1 MLSEV
6 IIRMSKK
13 IIVTHHSPDLDAI
26 TASWLL
32 QRFNDQVYQDAQFA
46 FVNPGDRL
54 SHQEIT
60 DLGAQPDEVTHVD
73 TGLGKFDH
81 HQPEKASD
89 KKCAA
94 MLVFDHLCQVFPT
107 TKDDKALKELV
118 SFVNEIDHFEEIY
131 WPDASNLRYVFMI
144 HELIRGYELV
154 NSQDDQGQLEYGFRC
169 LDYAY
174 QNLKQTVQANQIIEN
189 DGIQFSITAGPCVAL
204 ETSNEEA
211 IKQAQK
217 QGFLLVFR
225 KDPQK
230 GHIRIK
236 IRPDANFSLKAL
248 YEAIKKVDPVGSWF
262 YHSSGKMLLNGS
274 LKHRNQVPSQLS
286 IRDVIKLIKQTYP

>member
-1 MLSEV
+1 
-6 IIRMSKK
+6 MSKK

-32 QRFNDQVYQDAQFA
+32 QIFNSQTYQDAKFV

-54 SHQEIT
+54 SHQEAV
-60 DLGAQPDEVTHVD
+60 DLGATLDEVTHVD

-81 HQPEKASD
+81 HQPERSAD

-94 MLVFDHLCQVFPT
+94 MLVFDHLCQINPII
-107 TKDDKALKELV
+107 KEDKALKELV
-118 SFVNEIDHFEEIY
+118 NFVNEIDHFEEIY
-131 WPDASNLRYVFMI
+131 WPDSSNLRYVFMI

-154 NSQDDQGQLEYGFRC
+154 NSQNDLGQLEFGFRC

-174 QNLKQTVQANQIIEN
+174 QNLKQTVQANQIIEQ

-236 IRPDANFSLKAL
+236 IRPDANFTLKEL
-248 YEAIKKVDPVGSWF
+248 YDSIKIVDPDGSWF

-274 LKHRNQVPSQLS
+274 LKHRNQVPSSLS
-286 IRDVIKLIKQTYP
+286 IKEVIKLIKQTYP